1 MSFISRKSRSVN
13 IPTTP
18 TKIQIIKA
26 QDLVT
31 LNQNQNK
38 SYVLIESKLAKSLA
52 MVLAIIIFPWFFAGF
67 YLVRELWRNHKAEKQ
82 NGRV

>member
-1 MSFISRKSRSVN
+1 MSFISRKSSSQDTV
-13 IPTTP
+13 TTHS
-18 TKIQIIKA
+18 KIQIIKE
-26 QDLVT
+26 QLPVN
-31 LNQNQNK
+31 LIQKK
-38 SYVLIESKLAKSLA
+38 SYILIESKLAKSLA